1 MNLRDVTV
9 SSVKEAREDGEYVS
23 EVKLNGERI
32 GWVRQLGKHGRV
44 TGFEA
49 YTVRQQIIEG
59 TPRNQREAA
68 QIVKREYLRIKARD
82 ESMRASELAELGDR
96 LAHEHLP
103 IEDSPHGASIDVTE
117 SDDELEE
124 VTDDDEPTDDETDA
138 EVPSAPVLSEYES

>member
-9 SSVKEAREDGEYVS
+9 STVKEAREDGEYVS

-32 GWVRQLGKHGRV
+32 GWVRQLGKHPHV

-59 TPRNQREAA
+59 TPRNQREAV

-82 ESMRASELAELGDR
+82 ESIDRDMAREVEAEQPATDIFDEPSE
-96 LAHEHLP
+96 P
-103 IEDSPHGASIDVTE
+103 DSYASI
-117 SDDELEE
+117 E
-124 VTDDDEPTDDETDA
+124 VTDDDEVEAEAESTDDAASDTED
-138 EVPSAPVLSEYES
+138 ER